1 MFHLFIIYPSSWMIK
16 FGKNLQPHTCFYR
29 PVGPQIWDLIQEIKE
44 TLKLTFNSTVIK
56 SDQESNVQIF
66 HFANTLKMFWRTKF
80 KDDDNNNDSNNVN
93 DDNNNNDN
101 NDNIK
106 WLYKM
111 VIKTIIIMIIVITK
125 NSNNNI
131 ITIVK
136 INTRQLN
143 QFG

>member
-44 TLKLTFNSTVIK
+44 TLKITFNSTIIK

-66 HFANTLKMFWRTKF
+66 HFANTLKIFWRTKF
-80 KDDDNNNDSNNVN
+80 KDEDNNNDSNNVN
-93 DDNNNNDN
+93 DDNNNDN

>member
-56 SDQESNVQIF
+56 SDQETNVQIF
-66 HFANTLKMFWRTKF
+66 HFTNTLKIFWRTKF

-93 DDNNNNDN
+93 DDNNNDN

>member
-44 TLKLTFNSTVIK
+44 TLKITFNSTVIK

-66 HFANTLKMFWRTKF
+66 HFANTLKIFWRTKF

-93 DDNNNNDN
+93 DDNNNDN

-111 VIKTIIIMIIVITK
+111 VIKAIIIMIIVITK

>member
-44 TLKLTFNSTVIK
+44 TLKITFNSTVIK

-66 HFANTLKMFWRTKF
+66 HFANTLKIFWRTKF

-93 DDNNNNDN
+93 DDNNNDN

-111 VIKTIIIMIIVITK
+111 VIKAIIIMIIVITK

-131 ITIVK
+131 ITTVK

>member
-66 HFANTLKMFWRTKF
+66 HFANTLQIFWRTKF
-80 KDDDNNNDSNNVN
+80 KDDHNNNDSNNVN
-93 DDNNNNDN
+93 DDNNNDN

>member
-16 FGKNLQPHTCFYR
+16 FGKNIQPHTCFYR

-56 SDQESNVQIF
+56 SDQETNVQIF
-66 HFANTLKMFWRTKF
+66 HFTNTLKIFWRTKF

-93 DDNNNNDN
+93 DDNNNDN

>member
-1 MFHLFIIYPSSWMIK
+1 
-16 FGKNLQPHTCFYR
+16 
-29 PVGPQIWDLIQEIKE
+29 
-44 TLKLTFNSTVIK
+44 
-56 SDQESNVQIF
+56 
-66 HFANTLKMFWRTKF
+66 
-80 KDDDNNNDSNNVN
+80 
-93 DDNNNNDN
+93 
-101 NDNIK
+101 
-106 WLYKM
+106 M

>member
-56 SDQESNVQIF
+56 SNQESNVQIF

-80 KDDDNNNDSNNVN
+80 KDDHNNNDSNNVN
-93 DDNNNNDN
+93 DDNNNDN

-111 VIKTIIIMIIVITK
+111 VIKAIIIMIIVITK

-131 ITIVK
+131 ITTVK

>member
-56 SDQESNVQIF
+56 SDQETNVQIF
-66 HFANTLKMFWRTKF
+66 HFTNTLKIFWRTKF

-93 DDNNNNDN
+93 DDNNNDN

-111 VIKTIIIMIIVITK
+111 VIKAIIIMIIVITK
-125 NSNNNI
+125 NSSNNI

>member
-66 HFANTLKMFWRTKF
+66 HFANTLKIFWRTKF

-93 DDNNNNDN
+93 DDNNNDN

>member
-93 DDNNNNDN
+93 DDNNNDN

>member
-66 HFANTLKMFWRTKF
+66 HFANTLKIFWRTKF
-80 KDDDNNNDSNNVN
+80 KDEDNNNDSNNVN
-93 DDNNNNDN
+93 DDNNNDN

>member
-1 MFHLFIIYPSSWMIK
+1 MFHLFIIYPSSWIIK

-66 HFANTLKMFWRTKF
+66 HFANTLKIFWRTKF
-80 KDDDNNNDSNNVN
+80 KDEDNNNDSNNVN
-93 DDNNNNDN
+93 DDNNNDN

-111 VIKTIIIMIIVITK
+111 VIKAIIIMIIVITK
-125 NSNNNI
+125 NSSNNI